1 MINDRAE
8 WKAGQATGL
17 EVMMK
22 LQNQLKNIIYFVNQF
37 KTFDEAQ
44 QYCRE
49 NYIDL
54 VTLSD
59 QADMEELLGLDSF
72 TYTESAWIGL
82 KKSVSKQWRWALADP
97 QFYQEGETEYR
108 NWATKEEE
116 VVIEYEDCA
125 VMYTDGHLYDTYCFP
140 IRYFMCYDGQGDN
153 NQKYV
158 FVNEPK
164 SWRDAQTY
172 CRQHHTELVS
182 VRNEEENRQIRQ
194 LIPAGHFA
202 YIGLFKDDYIWSDNS
217 TSSFRNWDPD
227 QPDESGECV
236 AQQLRDSRLWDDQT
250 CSAQKPFF
258 CSALRKK
265 RQIFKIQ
272 VKSHQDVSDLQL
284 KAAILAK
291 LQQKLEELGMAYDTK
306 LEWRKL
312 TDGRV

>member
-1 MINDRAE
+1 
-8 WKAGQATGL
+8 
-17 EVMMK
+17 
-22 LQNQLKNIIYFVNQF
+22 
-37 KTFDEAQ
+37 
-44 QYCRE
+44 E

-82 KKSVSKQWRWALADP
+82 KKSGSKQWRWALADP

-116 VVIEYEDCA
+116 VVIEYEDC
-125 VMYTDGHLYDTYCFP
+125 
-140 IRYFMCYDGQGDN
+140 
-153 NQKYV
+153 
-158 FVNEPK
+158 
-164 SWRDAQTY
+164 
-172 CRQHHTELVS
+172 
-182 VRNEEENRQIRQ
+182 

-236 AQQLRDSRLWDDQT
+236 AQRLRDSRLWDDQT

-258 CSALRKK
+258 CSAC
-265 RQIFKIQ
+265 
-272 VKSHQDVSDLQL
+272 V
-284 KAAILAK
+284 
-291 LQQKLEELGMAYDTK
+291 
-306 LEWRKL
+306 
-312 TDGRV
+312 